1 MGRIYNFSAGPSMLP
16 LEILEE
22 AKKDLTD
29 YKGCGMSVMEMSH
42 RSKYFQ
48 NIIDEAEADLR
59 DLMNIPQNYK
69 VLFLQGGG
77 TLQFSMVPMNLL
89 KNSGKADYII
99 TGTWAKKAAEEAKKF
114 GDIKIVASSSDD
126 NFTYIPRVSKEEFR
140 SDADYVY
147 ITSNNTVYGTRFA
160 EIPDTGDIPLVC
172 DWSSGFISEVYD
184 VTKFGLIYAGAQK
197 NVGPAGVTIVIIRE
211 DLIGYAPE
219 KTPLYLDYKIH
230 SDNGSLYNTPP
241 CFAIYMAGLN
251 FKWIKDQG
259 GVAAIQKMNEE
270 KAGLLYDAIDQSS
283 MFYCPVAI
291 ADRSLMNVVFVTGDP
306 ALDKEFI
313 AEADKRGML
322 NLAGHRS
329 VGGMR
334 ASIYNAMPL
343 KGVQALTSF
352 MKEFEEAHK

>member
-48 NIIDEAEADLR
+48 DIIDEAEADLR

-77 TLQFSMVPMNLL
+77 TLQFSMIPMNLL
-89 KNSGKADYII
+89 RKSGKADYIL

-114 GDIKIVASSSDD
+114 GDIKVVASSADD
-126 NFTYIPRVSKEEFR
+126 NFTYIPRVSKDEFR
-140 SDADYVY
+140 SDADYIY
-147 ITSNNTVYGTRFA
+147 ITSNNTVYGTRFT
-160 EIPDTGDIPLVC
+160 EIPDTGDTPLVC

-230 SDNGSLYNTPP
+230 SENGSMYNTPP

-259 GVAAIQKMNEE
+259 GVAGIQKMNEE

-283 MFYCPVAI
+283 MFICPVAI

-306 ALDKEFI
+306 ELDKEFI
-313 AEADKRGML
+313 AEAEKRGML

-343 KGVQALTSF
+343 KGVQVLTSF